1 MCSNPTTHMNGS
13 APHHCRSRWPRL
25 AALALLTGTL
35 TGTLASPRAAAAQWA
50 VRAEP
55 TAPGATASCVL
66 ESERQPLSDGYQ
78 KTWAQIVVDR
88 QAVRVT
94 SPSKLDPGDADIGLV
109 VDDGPFVPMDEV
121 AGERTAVFKTRYA
134 PLVDDFKRG
143 LKVRVQLRF
152 WPTWPKTSTHS
163 AIISLLGFTRAHEG
177 LADCRT
183 P

>member
-1 MCSNPTTHMNGS
+1 MTRS
-13 APHHCRSRWPRL
+13 ARIHCRSRWPRL
-25 AALALLTGTL
+25 AALALLAGV
-35 TGTLASPRAAAAQWA
+35 LAIPPTAAAQWT

-55 TAPGATASCVL
+55 AASGSKASCVL
-66 ESERQPLSDGYQ
+66 ESERQALPDGYQ

-88 QAVRVT
+88 ERVRVT
-94 SPSKLDPGDADIGLV
+94 SASKLDPGDADIGLV
-109 VDDGPFVPMDEV
+109 VDDGPFVPADEV
-121 AGERTAVFKTRYA
+121 TGERTAVFTARYDA
-134 PLVDDFKRG
+134 LVEEFKRG

-163 AIISLLGFTRAHEG
+163 ATFSLIGFTRTHAG

>member
-1 MCSNPTTHMNGS
+1 MTRPTLR
-13 APHHCRSRWPRL
+13 HCHSRWPRL
-25 AALALLTGTL
+25 AALALLAGTL
-35 TGTLASPRAAAAQWA
+35 TIPRDAAAQWA

-55 TAPGATASCVL
+55 AAPGATASCVL

-94 SPSKLDPGDADIGLV
+94 SPSKLDPGDADIGLA
-109 VDDGPFVPMDEV
+109 VDDGPFMPMDEV

-134 PLVDDFKRG
+134 TLIEDFKRG

-163 AIISLLGFTRAHEG
+163 AVFSLIGFTRIHAG